1 MKLNLGHKKEPLS
14 VLKMVSPQDGGWSL
28 TPTENLLRGLRN
40 IKESVSL
47 EIFGSEGAVSYL
59 IRTDNGRRL
68 EGMLR
73 SYFPQARITHRVDM
87 PGEPVIEKDWMR
99 LAEDELAMV
108 MPVSLE
114 KATYLPLQTY
124 EDQVLNGSQMDPLAG
139 VIGMLANSTKRGG
152 NSGDRLGVRVLVQ
165 PAEEDWSLKY
175 QQQMQR
181 RRDGDDREGKPD
193 TRDSTISLPLLA
205 LIGAIGGGGLLNYW
219 LYTNQMMGEMLL
231 ANLGMVGAAASGIF
245 LWKKLSMGKKR
256 TYMDEKL
263 VEEKLKSLAFWTEI
277 QLVRV
282 FRSPAD
288 ELSAEDSIRQL
299 LDVMRQFD
307 HPAGNSLQ
315 EGKIV
320 KYQGVDFALSDENDK
335 VVSAHPFLGG
345 DLMLRPISPKRA
357 RRTAISAREVAGL
370 WHPPLG
376 TDEMASMERVA
387 TGTLIPYLEDLAG
400 SGDDAGPLVGYAGDG
415 THEIY
420 LPESA
425 IRKHALFVGRSGVGK
440 STMVKHIVMH
450 KLLRKAAGKDDG
462 AIVVVDP
469 HADLV
474 RDILKVVP
482 LSIAHKV
489 RLLDFG
495 RNDRVPAL
503 NLMDPL
509 VFPDRDRCVDTI
521 VQTVKHLWEHW
532 GGRLEDLLKR
542 SLLIIYEYN
551 THPDTPRNEM
561 LTMLDIL
568 ALLDEGKEVG
578 SGKQARTEMN
588 EFQRRVMSRVTD
600 PSLKRWFNNFLGWPR
615 ETRSEAMGP
624 VQSRMGAYAS
634 DRRAKVVLGQR
645 ESTIFLTEVL
655 REGQVLLVATA
666 QGQIG
671 VQPAALMGGTVVSL
685 VESALREQ
693 ESIDPSLRKKCLLV
707 CDEFQTVTGAPWENL
722 LAEIRKYGGSLLLST
737 QSLVRL
743 DTGERRLKAGILG
756 NTGCF
761 VGYQMSS
768 EDAKIVA
775 AEMDDD
781 RVRPNYLVNLDPHC
795 AYVRI
800 NSDTRCFPA
809 FSLKTLP
816 PPDLYGGSQ
825 ESVDA
830 VVAGMSEYTCD
841 FMEALEKVNAETE
854 ALIQEEKVGLGG
866 ASEPGF
872 GGGGAAKPV
881 GAYGML
887 SGAGAGRGDGGKK
900 ESGGLPPVPPA
911 LVNALNNVGVDPGVI
926 ERRPAAVAT
935 ADAAMATAGVT
946 RKPSF
951 DRVQDGPLKGVPH
964 ARVEDSKYTTDVL
977 TAIIQASPKD
987 PGIVAAIDKRLG
999 DLKDAVRRDTRRDE
1013 RDTIMAEAM
1022 DKATDQVRREMEVE
1036 RERVMAEA
1044 RDEVREEMLRKTLAE
1059 VNKKAAAA
1067 PSAALE
1073 PVMAEAGVDSVDA
1086 GESVDAGG
1094 SPAEAA
1100 PSRDLTLLKRR
1111 PQ

>member
-1 MKLNLGHKKEPLS
+1 MKLNLGNRRDPIS

-40 IKESVSL
+40 IKESVSFEL
-47 EIFGSEGAVSYL
+47 YGSEGAVSYVM
-59 IRTDNGRRL
+59 RTDNGRRL
-68 EGMLR
+68 EGMLH
-73 SYFPQARITHRVDM
+73 SYYPQARISHRVDM
-87 PGEPVIEKDWMR
+87 PGEEVKEKDWLR
-99 LAEDELAMV
+99 LEDDELAMV
-108 MPVSLE
+108 MPLSLE
-114 KATYLPLQTY
+114 KETYLPLLTY
-124 EDQVLNGSQMDPLAG
+124 EDQVLNSSQMDPLAG
-139 VIGMLANSTKRGG
+139 VIGTLANSTKRGG

-165 PAEEDWSLKY
+165 PAEENWSLKF
-175 QQQMQR
+175 QQRMQR
-181 RRDGDDREGKPD
+181 RRDGDDRDGRPD
-193 TRDSTISLPLLA
+193 VKDSGVSMPMLG
-205 LIGAIGGGGLLNYW
+205 LIGAVGGGGFLNYW
-219 LYTNQMMGEMLL
+219 LYTNQMMGELLL
-231 ANLGMVGAAASGIF
+231 ANLGMVGAGALGIF
-245 LWKKLSMGKKR
+245 LWKKFSSGRKR
-256 TYMDEKL
+256 SYMDERL

-282 FRSPAD
+282 YRNPAD
-288 ELSAEDSIRQL
+288 ELSAEDSINQL

-307 HPAGNSLQ
+307 HPAGNALK
-315 EGKIV
+315 EGKIL
-320 KYQGVDFALSDENDK
+320 KYQGVDFTLTDEHDR

-345 DLMLRPISPKRA
+345 NLVLKPLSPKTA
-357 RRTAISAREVAGL
+357 HRTALSAREVAGI

-387 TGTLIPYLEDLAG
+387 SGTLIPYLEDLAG

-440 STMVKHIVMH
+440 STMVKHVVMH

-482 LSIAHKV
+482 PSIAHKV

-495 RNDRVPAL
+495 RSDRVPAL
-503 NLMDPL
+503 NLMDPR

-578 SGKQARTEMN
+578 SGKQVRTEMN

-645 ESTIFLTEVL
+645 ESTIFLNDVL

-685 VESALREQ
+685 VESALRDQ

-816 PPDLYGGSQ
+816 PPDMLGGSQ

-830 VVAGMSEYTCD
+830 VVAAMEDYTCD
-841 FMEALEKVNAETE
+841 FMEALERVNAETE

-866 ASEPGF
+866 GEVGLGGD
-872 GGGGAAKPV
+872 GGGSKPV

-887 SGAGAGRGDGGKK
+887 STAGGGRGGDGAQK
-900 ESGGLPPVPPA
+900 EGGGLPPVPPA
-911 LVNALNNVGVDPGVI
+911 LINALNSVAADASVV
-926 ERRPAAVAT
+926 ERRPAAAAT
-935 ADAAMATAGVT
+935 AESVMASVGATKK
-946 RKPSF
+946 KPSY
-951 DRVQDGPLKGVPH
+951 DRVQEGPLKGVPH
-964 ARVEDSKYTTDVL
+964 ARVDDSGYATDVL
-977 TAIIQASPKD
+977 TAIIHADPKD
-987 PGIVAAIDKRLG
+987 PGIVAALDKRLG
-999 DLKDAVRRDTRRDE
+999 DLKDAVRRETRRDE
-1013 RDTIMAEAM
+1013 RDSMMSEAM
-1022 DKATDQVRREMEVE
+1022 EKATDQVRREMEVE
-1036 RERVMAEA
+1036 RERVMSEA
-1044 RDEVREEMLRKTLAE
+1044 REEARGEMLRKTLGE
-1059 VNKKAAAA
+1059 VNRKAASASGEGVEASAETADVAGAPTEEPPAA
-1067 PSAALE
+1067 P
-1073 PVMAEAGVDSVDA
+1073 
-1086 GESVDAGG
+1086 
-1094 SPAEAA
+1094 A
-1100 PSRDLTLLKRR
+1100 PKRDLDQLRR
-1111 PQ
+1111 SV